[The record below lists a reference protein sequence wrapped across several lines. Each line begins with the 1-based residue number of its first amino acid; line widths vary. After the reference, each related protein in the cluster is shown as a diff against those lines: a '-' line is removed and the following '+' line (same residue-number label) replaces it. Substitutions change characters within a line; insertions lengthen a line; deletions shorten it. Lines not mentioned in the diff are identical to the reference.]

1 MRQQREL
8 ESKSGEEWTAISDQL
23 RNFGPETS
31 PGAVAKYLS
40 GGRDIVPQE
49 RSLRAAILIGGRTMF
64 SWLSTGDADQ
74 E

>member
-1 MRQQREL
+1 MRQQREVQG
-8 ESKSGEEWTAISDQL
+8 KSREEGPARSDQL

-49 RSLRAAILIGGRTMF
+49 RSVRAAILIGERTMF
-64 SWLSTGDADQ
+64 SRLSTGDTDR